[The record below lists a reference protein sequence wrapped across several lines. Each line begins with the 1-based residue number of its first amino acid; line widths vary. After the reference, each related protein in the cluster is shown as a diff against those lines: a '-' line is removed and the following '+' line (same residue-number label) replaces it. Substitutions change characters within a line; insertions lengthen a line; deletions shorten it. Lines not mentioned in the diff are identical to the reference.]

1 MTGMTR
7 TRRMRKNQVEYKGA
21 EGLGLYLEGNYYL
34 LKLKA
39 NICQARHLSAF
50 NLVSLSKELNSHH
63 GTCTMHQIHMASYPN
78 LTSIQCNLRIINQRI
93 HKHVQYTQRRVKQR

>member
-7 TRRMRKNQVEYKGA
+7 TRRMRKNQVEYKRA

-39 NICQARHLSAF
+39 NAKQGTSRLSI
-50 NLVSLSKELNSHH
+50 SCHYRK
-63 GTCTMHQIHMASYPN
+63 N
-78 LTSIQCNLRIINQRI
+78 LTVTTVRDNAPNAHGFLSNSNF
-93 HKHVQYTQRRVKQR
+93 HPM

>member
-7 TRRMRKNQVEYKGA
+7 TRRMRKNQVEYKRAARGA
-21 EGLGLYLEGNYYL
+21 GAVPGGELSEL
-34 LKLKA
+34 LSLKVKGQ
-39 NICQARHLSAF
+39 CQARHLSAF

-63 GTCTMHQIHMASYPN
+63 GTCTMHQMHMASYPI

-93 HKHVQYTQRRVKQR
+93 HKHVRD

>member
-7 TRRMRKNQVEYKGA
+7 TRRMRKNQVEYKRA

-39 NICQARHLSAF
+39 NAKQGQAAGTSRLSISCHYRK
-50 NLVSLSKELNSHH
+50 N
-63 GTCTMHQIHMASYPN
+63 
-78 LTSIQCNLRIINQRI
+78 
-93 HKHVQYTQRRVKQR
+93 

>member
-7 TRRMRKNQVEYKGA
+7 TRRMRKNQVEYKRA

-39 NICQARHLSAF
+39 KQGTSRLSISCHYQK
-50 NLVSLSKELNSHH
+50 N
-63 GTCTMHQIHMASYPN
+63 
-78 LTSIQCNLRIINQRI
+78 
-93 HKHVQYTQRRVKQR
+93 

>member
-7 TRRMRKNQVEYKGA
+7 TRRMRKNQVEYKRA

-39 NICQARHLSAF
+39 KARHLSAF

-63 GTCTMHQIHMASYPN
+63 GT
-78 LTSIQCNLRIINQRI
+78 
-93 HKHVQYTQRRVKQR
+93 

>member
-7 TRRMRKNQVEYKGA
+7 TRRCRRMRKNQVEYKRA

-39 NICQARHLSAF
+39 NAKYIRHLSAF
-50 NLVSLSKELNSHH
+50 NLVSLSKELNSHR
-63 GTCTMHQIHMASYPN
+63 TTVRAQCTKCTW
-78 LTSIQCNLRIINQRI
+78 LLIQF
-93 HKHVQYTQRRVKQR
+93 

>member
-7 TRRMRKNQVEYKGA
+7 TRRMRKNQVEMEYKRA

-39 NICQARHLSAF
+39 NAKQGTSSSAF

-63 GTCTMHQIHMASYPN
+63 GTCTMHQMHMASYSI
-78 LTSIQCNLRIINQRI
+78 LTSIQCNL
-93 HKHVQYTQRRVKQR
+93 K

>member
-7 TRRMRKNQVEYKGA
+7 TRRMRKNQVEYKRA

-39 NICQARHLSAF
+39 NAKQGTSRLSISCHYQK
-50 NLVSLSKELNSHH
+50 N
-63 GTCTMHQIHMASYPN
+63 
-78 LTSIQCNLRIINQRI
+78 
-93 HKHVQYTQRRVKQR
+93 